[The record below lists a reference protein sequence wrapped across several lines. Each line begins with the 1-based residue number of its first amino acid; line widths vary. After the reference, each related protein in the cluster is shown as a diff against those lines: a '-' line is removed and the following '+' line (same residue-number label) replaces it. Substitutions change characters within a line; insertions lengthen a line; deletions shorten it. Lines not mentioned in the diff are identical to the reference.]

1 MSLEAVTLY
10 RNFPI
15 LIMTKLQLNSQ
26 YDLKISKNVKEKD
39 IIIKIE
45 SEKDVFIQTYD
56 DIDKLV
62 ERIEL
67 TNLEGEFRIIYK

>member
-15 LIMTKLQLNSQ
+15 LIVTKLHLNLQ
-26 YDLKISKNVKEKD
+26 YDIKISKNVKEKD

>member
-1 MSLEAVTLY
+1 
-10 RNFPI
+10 
-15 LIMTKLQLNSQ
+15 MTKLQLNLQ